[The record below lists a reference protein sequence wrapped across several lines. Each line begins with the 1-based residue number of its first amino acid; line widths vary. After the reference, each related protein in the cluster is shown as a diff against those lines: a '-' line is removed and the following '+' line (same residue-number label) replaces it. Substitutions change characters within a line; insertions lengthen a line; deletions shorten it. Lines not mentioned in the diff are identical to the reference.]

1 MAWTTPK
8 TWSVGAQVPAADLN
22 THVRDNLNALA
33 PDGATSASWTPA
45 LSGASSGGTDP
56 ADTGREYRIGPIQF
70 AWAYWLS
77 PSIIDPLLIG
87 AVQLS
92 LPSTP
97 SGITSGVG
105 GQVIGSWRYYDSSN
119 PTITTE
125 SGVVILQGTAVARFA
140 RSVGNVVTDTTP
152 FVAGTND
159 TFSVHLCY
167 PVA

>member
-1 MAWTTPK
+1 MAYTSPR
-8 TWSVGAQVPAADLN
+8 TWVTDENVTAAILN
-22 THVRDNLNALA
+22 THVRDNFDAGF
-33 PDGATSASWTPA
+33 PDGVTSASWTPTLA
-45 LSGASSGGTDP
+45 GSTSGGTDP
-56 ADTGREYRIGPIQF
+56 ADTGREYRIGPLQF
-70 AWAYWLS
+70 AWAYWLT

-92 LPSTP
+92 LPATP
-97 SGITSGVG
+97 AGITSGLG

-125 SGVVILQGTAVARFA
+125 SGVAILQGTAVARFA

-152 FVAGTND
+152 FVSGTGD
-159 TFSVHLCY
+159 TFSVQLCY